1 MQQPYANRGNMP
13 RQPQMGYAL
22 PPPAPS
28 GGSSAIVWVIAGV
41 VLLCVVGAAIYFSMK
56 SPSTQAPAGP
66 SAADIV
72 AEIQSQTAAS
82 TPTPTPETLPPLC
95 PENVAP
101 VLDADGKIYKNI
113 CYAQSVNAKG
123 PLVPS
128 PVGQPGGIPGAVGTD
143 TSLSTSA
150 PVIYQGKGGQS
161 VGGITQGRAPTL
173 TRPPAQRSAAGP
185 SGAKYLYPEGKTVGT
200 PVYANPIGRV

>member
-1 MQQPYANRGNMP
+1 MQQPYANQGMMP
-13 RQPQMGYAL
+13 RQPQMGYAQ

-41 VLLCVVGAAIYFSMK
+41 VLLCVVGAAIFFSMK
-56 SPSTQAPAGP
+56 SGPATQPPAGP
-66 SAADIV
+66 SVEDLIAQ
-72 AEIQSQTAAS
+72 IQAQTGAS
-82 TPTPTPETLPPLC
+82 TPTPTPQTLAPLC

-101 VLDADGKIYKNI
+101 VLDADGKIYKNV

-128 PVGQPGGIPGAVGTD
+128 PVGQGGIPGAVGTD

-150 PVIYQGKGGQS
+150 PVIWQGKGGQS
-161 VGGITQGRAPTL
+161 VPGITQGKGPTI
-173 TRPPAQRSAAGP
+173 PKSQAQRQPTGP
-185 SGAKYLYPEGKTVGT
+185 SGVKYMYPEGVKVGT
-200 PVYANPIGRV
+200 PIYAGQIGKV